1 MLPFP
6 PFPPFT
12 NALPAY
18 SIILLAASMMEEDGV
33 LIWVGY
39 IVSVGTVIYL
49 LMILHVIEATLRHAY
64 DYLFGVLL
72 LG

>member
-1 MLPFP
+1 
-6 PFPPFT
+6 
-12 NALPAY
+12 
-18 SIILLAASMMEEDGV
+18 V